1 MLSERLLMK
10 RMPLWPTVLA
20 YFTQSYYQHLGQVST
35 LKGHLL
41 AVMCVPKTQLL
52 SDRDT
57 QSATQSFRWLSAFVY
72 KAFAEA
78 DQEDMGAT
86 VPVFLKWYLLPLKIK
101 VQVNKDRQSS
111 TEMTH
116 VGKQNGNDGAG
127 QRKKP
132 LVGWSSCSFKSAGC
146 SNYLRNCW
154 CLDFFPTDLELC
166 SF

>member
-1 MLSERLLMK
+1 MLSECLLMK

-20 YFTQSYYQHLGQVST
+20 YFSHSYYQQLGQVST
-35 LKGHLL
+35 LMGHLL
-41 AVMCVPKTQLL
+41 AVMRMPKAQLL

-57 QSATQSFRWLSAFVY
+57 QSATQSFSWLSAFMC
-72 KAFAEA
+72 KAFAVA
-78 DQEDMGAT
+78 DKEDMGAT

-116 VGKQNGNDGAG
+116 VGKQNGNDGVG
-127 QRKKP
+127 QRKKQ

-146 SNYLRNCW
+146 
-154 CLDFFPTDLELC
+154 
-166 SF
+166 